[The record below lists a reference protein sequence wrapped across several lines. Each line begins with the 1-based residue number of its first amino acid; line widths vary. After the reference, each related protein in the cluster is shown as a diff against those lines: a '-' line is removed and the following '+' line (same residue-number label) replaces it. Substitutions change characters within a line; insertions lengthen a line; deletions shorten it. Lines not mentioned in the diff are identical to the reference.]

1 MLGTT
6 KVLQLGLIGI
16 GRWGQNYLRTIRNS
30 SDIQLRRVAG
40 RSHQYSLLEDDPGIK
55 FTSDW
60 REVCDDDS
68 LDGVIVATTPS
79 THYDIVRRALNTGL
93 PILVEKPLTCS
104 LKGCEDLRDHSEH
117 KKIFCMVNF
126 IHIYSKGYQHLKSCL
141 GPDNRIGHIF
151 TENFAPGPYRHDVP
165 VLWDWGSHDVAM
177 CIDLLGEEPSHVEV
191 KKSFTSTSNPLGKI
205 FTIALSFPSGISA
218 TCTFGNGA
226 DFKRR
231 CLAVVYDNGCLVYD
245 GFSNGLAMNFSDHS
259 ERYADRLYVSQLS
272 PLACSLNEFARCIRL
287 GEKSHPSLSLAV
299 SVHTALEAAMS
310 INP

>member
-40 RSHQYSLLEDDPGIK
+40 RSHQYSLLADDPGIK

-68 LDGVIVATTPS
+68 LDGVIVATPPS

-104 LKGCEDLRDHSEH
+104 LKGCEELRDHSEH

-141 GPDNRIGHIF
+141 GPDNRI
-151 TENFAPGPYRHDVP
+151 
-165 VLWDWGSHDVAM
+165 
-177 CIDLLGEEPSHVEV
+177 
-191 KKSFTSTSNPLGKI
+191 
-205 FTIALSFPSGISA
+205 
-218 TCTFGNGA
+218 
-226 DFKRR
+226 
-231 CLAVVYDNGCLVYD
+231 
-245 GFSNGLAMNFSDHS
+245 
-259 ERYADRLYVSQLS
+259 
-272 PLACSLNEFARCIRL
+272 
-287 GEKSHPSLSLAV
+287 
-299 SVHTALEAAMS
+299 
-310 INP
+310 

>member
-40 RSHQYSLLEDDPGIK
+40 RSHQYSVLEDDPGIK

-68 LDGVIVATTPS
+68 LDGVIVATPPS

-93 PILVEKPLTCS
+93 PILVEKPLTGS
-104 LKGCEDLRDHSEH
+104 LKECEELRDHSEH

-141 GPDNRIGHIF
+141 GPDNRIRHVS
-151 TENFAPGPYRHDVP
+151 TENFASGPYRHDVP

-177 CIDLLGEEPSHVEV
+177 CIDLLGEEPSHVEI
-191 KKSFTSTSNPLGKI
+191 KKSFFSTSNPLGKI
-205 FTIALSFPSGISA
+205 FTVVLSFPSGISA
-218 TCTFGNGA
+218 TCNFGNGA

-231 CLAVVYDNGCLVYD
+231 CLAVVYDDGCLVYD
-245 GFSNGLAMNFSDHS
+245 GFSNGLAMKFSAHPEYCA
-259 ERYADRLYVSQLS
+259 ERSYVSQPS
-272 PLACSLNEFARCIRL
+272 PLECSLNEFARCIRL
-287 GEKSHPSLSLAV
+287 GEKSHPSLLLAV